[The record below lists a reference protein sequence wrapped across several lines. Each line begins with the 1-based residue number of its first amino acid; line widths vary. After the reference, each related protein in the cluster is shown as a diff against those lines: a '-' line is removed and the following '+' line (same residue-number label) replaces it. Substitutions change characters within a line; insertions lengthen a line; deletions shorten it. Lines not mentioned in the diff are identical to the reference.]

1 MVRSIRKGPP
11 PRTGDGPFP
20 RSKSDHGDR
29 RGLRALLALADLEL
43 DASVLFQALEAVT
56 LDLAVVNEDV
66 AATVVGG
73 DEAEPLLGV
82 EPLHSALSHKKI
94 SMCNTKKQKPLR
106 RPGSTR
112 GRFASSAR
120 RHYAR

>member
-43 DASVLFQALEAVT
+43 DASVLLEALEAVT

-82 EPLHSALSHKKI
+82 EPLHSALSH
-94 SMCNTKKQKPLR
+94 QKSPCVTPKTGSHFGD
-106 RPGSTR
+106 PGQHR
-112 GRFASSAR
+112 DGLLPR
-120 RHYAR
+120 